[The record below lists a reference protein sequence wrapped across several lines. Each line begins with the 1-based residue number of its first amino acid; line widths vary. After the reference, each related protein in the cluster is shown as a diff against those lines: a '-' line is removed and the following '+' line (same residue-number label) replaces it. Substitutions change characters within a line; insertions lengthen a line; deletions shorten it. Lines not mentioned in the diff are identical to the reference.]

1 MRPGKPELLIV
12 HNSLSRAPL
21 LGNRRTGA
29 AQSTKLGQVSLNC
42 RAMGQLRRQWGRI
55 LAGLLCIF
63 APYFVCCK
71 KTWSRK
77 VGGSA
82 LVT

>member
-29 AQSTKLGQVSLNC
+29 AQSTKLGQVIAELPCDGAIATSVGENSS
-42 RAMGQLRRQWGRI
+42 G
-55 LAGLLCIF
+55 F
-63 APYFVCCK
+63 VVHFSAPYFVCCR

-77 VGGSA
+77 VGEV
-82 LVT
+82 LW